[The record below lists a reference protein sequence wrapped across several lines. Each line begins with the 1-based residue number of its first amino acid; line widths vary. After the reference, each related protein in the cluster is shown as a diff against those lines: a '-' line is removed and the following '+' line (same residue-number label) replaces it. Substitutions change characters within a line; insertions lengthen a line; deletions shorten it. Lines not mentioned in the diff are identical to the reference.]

1 DTRRPRR
8 SVWRAWRAYKIGRSR
23 RCGVR
28 HEFLAP
34 LGFGRAVGVKAP
46 MRTFCVETLGCK
58 VNHYESEQVAALLRS
73 AGLVEADA
81 CHADLRVV
89 NTCSVT
95 SEAASKSRQAT
106 RRLVRLPV
114 LPSMSPCGAAGGGVT
129 AVTQA
134 TGRR

>member
-1 DTRRPRR
+1 MR
-8 SVWRAWRAYKIGRSR
+8 RSR

-28 HEFLAP
+28 RQFVDGA
-34 LGFGRAVGVKAP
+34 GFEVRGRMETRMK
-46 MRTFCVETLGCK
+46 TFCVETLGCK

-81 CHADLRVV
+81 AHADLRVV

-95 SEAASKSRQAT
+95 VEAASKSRQMT

-114 LPSMSPCGAAGGGVT
+114 LPSEPPCGAACDGVT
-129 AVTQA
+129 
-134 TGRR
+134 